1 MEIELHQRE
10 NSEDTES
17 FLQENM
23 GKIRNHSNRVVEL
36 LYSGKK
42 YTAKEV
48 NDTLNMAEGG
58 RRLREILVSR
68 KDCKKQWR
76 LDSNGK
82 RLAVEYW
89 LEITGIPTK
98 NEVIEKAEAVINAMK
113 KVAPKKK
120 MVKVFNLPDENN
132 DHVIQQP
139 FL

>member
-1 MEIELHQRE
+1 MNEIEIHQRE

-23 GKIRNHSNRVVEL
+23 DKIRGHSNRVVGL

-48 NDTLNMAEGG
+48 NDLLNMAEGG
-58 RRLREILVSR
+58 RRLREIFISR

-76 LDSNGK
+76 LDDKGK

-89 LEITGIPTK
+89 LDIPYPTK
-98 NEVIEKAEAVINAMK
+98 SAVIERSAKVIELMK
-113 KVAPKKK
+113 NIPNGKQQ
-120 MVKVFNLPDENN
+120 NLF
-132 DHVIQQP
+132 Q
-139 FL
+139 